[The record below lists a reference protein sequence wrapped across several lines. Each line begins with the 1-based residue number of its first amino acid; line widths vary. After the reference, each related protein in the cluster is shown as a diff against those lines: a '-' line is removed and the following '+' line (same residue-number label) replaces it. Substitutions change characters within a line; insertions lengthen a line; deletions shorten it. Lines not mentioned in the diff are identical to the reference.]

1 MQPSNVIVLLAA
13 DTCDEAGGVF
23 FASVVGVDGDEGERG
38 MRSAPRP
45 PLRVWRGEVA
55 VGVVTA
61 PGACERWG
69 QETRIKR
76 FVVRGV
82 SLERGLCACTA

>member
-1 MQPSNVIVLLAA
+1 MIVLFGAGDDADGVGIRSPVVASAETREQGGCDRRLARHF
-13 DTCDEAGGVF
+13 GG
-23 FASVVGVDGDEGERG
+23 G
-38 MRSAPRP
+38 
-45 PLRVWRGEVA
+45 RGEVA

-82 SLERGLCACTA
+82 SLERGLCACTV